1 MSLQSNMKTAGV
13 AIVPVKEIWNVVHDN
28 IHRYYGNIYIVKSFT
43 LLHAPMFSILKD
55 AYLNMQ
61 S

>member
-1 MSLQSNMKTAGV
+1 MKTAGV